1 MTETAA
7 EVKTPDP
14 FANVGAIL
22 HKIIDILPLRFE
34 REVEIFHSAI
44 DKIATATDDLFA
56 PVEVIPAAGGGPDTS
71 ALEKEVQD
79 LKVMVSQLVAAQ
91 QNATPAV
98 VEPASVET
106 AVETPVEA
114 PVTTTP
120 DPVPVPA
127 PVITPG
133 A

>member
-1 MTETAA
+1 MS
-7 EVKTPDP
+7 EVTQESKTPDP

-56 PVEVIPAAGGGPDTS
+56 PVAVIPAAGGGPDTS

-79 LKVMVSQLVAAQ
+79 LKAMVSQLVAAQ
-91 QNATPAV
+91 QNVTPV
-98 VEPASVET
+98 VETST
-106 AVETPVEA
+106 VETPVDP
-114 PVTTTP
+114 PVTP

>member
-1 MTETAA
+1 MS
-7 EVKTPDP
+7 EVTQESKTPDP

-56 PVEVIPAAGGGPDTS
+56 PVAVIPAAGGGPDTS

-79 LKVMVSQLVAAQ
+79 LKAMVSQLVAAQ
-91 QNATPAV
+91 QNATPV
-98 VEPASVET
+98 VETST
-106 AVETPVEA
+106 TETPVDP
-114 PVTTTP
+114 PVTP
-120 DPVPVPA
+120 DPVPVPP

>member
-1 MTETAA
+1 MS
-7 EVKTPDP
+7 EVSQESKTPDP
-14 FANVGAIL
+14 FANIGAIL

-56 PVEVIPAAGGGPDTS
+56 PVAVIPAAGGGPDTS

-79 LKVMVSQLVAAQ
+79 LKAMVSQLVAAQ
-91 QNATPAV
+91 QNAVVWAG

-106 AVETPVEA
+106 AVKTPVTPA
-114 PVTTTP
+114 P

>member
-1 MTETAA
+1 MS
-7 EVKTPDP
+7 EVSQESKTPDP
-14 FANVGAIL
+14 FANIGAIL

-56 PVEVIPAAGGGPDTS
+56 PVAVIPAAGGGPDTS

-79 LKVMVSQLVAAQ
+79 LKAMVSQLVAAQ
-91 QNATPAV
+91 QNATPV
-98 VEPASVET
+98 VETST
-106 AVETPVEA
+106 TEA
-114 PVTTTP
+114 PVDPPVTP
-120 DPVPVPA
+120 DPVPVPP

>member
-1 MTETAA
+1 MLA
-7 EVKTPDP
+7 V
-14 FANVGAIL
+14 VL
-22 HKIIDILPLRFE
+22 VSHLRFE

-56 PVEVIPAAGGGPDTS
+56 PVAVIPAAGGGPDTS

-79 LKVMVSQLVAAQ
+79 LKAMVSQLVAAQ
-91 QNATPAV
+91 QNATPV
-98 VEPASVET
+98 VETSTESG
-106 AVETPVEA
+106 
-114 PVTTTP
+114 VTGGSTGGSI
-120 DPVPVPA
+120 VPVPA

>member
-1 MTETAA
+1 MS
-7 EVKTPDP
+7 EVSQESKTPDP
-14 FANVGAIL
+14 FANIGAIL

-56 PVEVIPAAGGGPDTS
+56 PVAVIPAAGGGPDTS

-79 LKVMVSQLVAAQ
+79 LKAMVSQLVAAQ
-91 QNATPAV
+91 QNATPV
-98 VEPASVET
+98 VETST
-106 AVETPVEA
+106 VETPVDP
-114 PVTTTP
+114 PVTP
-120 DPVPVPA
+120 DPMPVPA